1 MPNQQLPVSTVP
13 TFHHIGVQTSGLVN
27 STAWY
32 EEFFGARESWSLTSF
47 SELTRS
53 RLPGISRLVELTIG
67 DVRVHLFARA
77 SRTGFGESAS
87 EFQHVCIA
95 LVTGQA
101 LMIA

>member
-1 MPNQQLPVSTVP
+1 MV
-13 TFHHIGVQTSGLVN
+13 H
-27 STAWY
+27 
-32 EEFFGARESWSLTSF
+32 
-47 SELTRS
+47 S